1 MSDVNKLDDKQCSF
15 DPEQYKV
22 TYKTTVELS
31 NDVTAPIGSFAW
43 AIIQLNLG
51 NLVNRKDWSSPKQYL
66 RLNEGLG
73 YIEEH
78 DKHDQWAC
86 WSPKQEDMVACD
98 WNLLKSNNC
107 MLEFYLMLG
116 TGKSHDTLQYSRW
129 GYMSGQGGFGSLTGL
144 QTSTA
149 IGNVSGFYFSDFNR
163 DIYLFVHAKQNRY
176 QDVMTLLKRN
186 LYVTVDGVNYNLG
199 STTPSGSR
207 VTNTCVVDYLNNT
220 AEELGEVFQKTG
232 QTKHFCLS
240 WK

>member
-1 MSDVNKLDDKQCSF
+1 MSDVNKLDSKPCSF
-15 DPEQYKV
+15 NPDQYKV

-51 NLVNRKDWSSPKQYL
+51 NLVNRKDWDSPKQYL

-73 YIEEH
+73 CIEEH

-98 WNLLKSNNC
+98 WNLLKSNAC
-107 MLEFYLMLG
+107 MLEFSLMLG
-116 TGKSHDTLQYSRW
+116 TGKSQDILQYSLW
-129 GYMSGQGGFGSLTGL
+129 GYSSGQGGFGSLTGL
-144 QTSTA
+144 QASEA
-149 IGNVSGFYFSDFNR
+149 IGNISAFYFSGFNP
-163 DIYLFVHAKQNRY
+163 DIFLFVHPKQDQY

-186 LYVTVDGVNYNLG
+186 LHVTVDGVNYDLG
-199 STTPSGSR
+199 SVTPVGNSI
-207 VTNTCVVDYLNNT
+207 TNICSVDYLNNT
-220 AEELGEVFQKTG
+220 TAKLGEVFKQTG
-232 QTKHFCLS
+232 QTKHFCLN